1 MECIS
6 PWLQKKSLPANTG
19 AHQKLKEKVAKLK
32 VKFIEAK
39 SESPITNTLSSKKYL
54 LESNSLGA
62 KAISFYFN
70 KDNCEMIVNYEQGDR
85 KLHFGMNYWEKA
97 KNGILFNQQ
106 LPFPVTTL
114 PNVNSPVACKATWKD
129 DQTLYMEI
137 RPVETVTSD
146 SITCY
151 FTNDVLKLAFL
162 ESVARAGKQKENRPP
177 LIGRIS

>member
-1 MECIS
+1 
-6 PWLQKKSLPANTG
+6 
-19 AHQKLKEKVAKLK
+19 
-32 VKFIEAK
+32 
-39 SESPITNTLSSKKYL
+39 
-54 LESNSLGA
+54 
-62 KAISFYFN
+62 
-70 KDNCEMIVNYEQGDR
+70 MIVNYEQGDR

-114 PNVNSPVACKATWKD
+114 PNVSSPVACNATWKD
-129 DQTLYMEI
+129 DHTLYLEI
-137 RPVETVTSD
+137 RPIETVTSD